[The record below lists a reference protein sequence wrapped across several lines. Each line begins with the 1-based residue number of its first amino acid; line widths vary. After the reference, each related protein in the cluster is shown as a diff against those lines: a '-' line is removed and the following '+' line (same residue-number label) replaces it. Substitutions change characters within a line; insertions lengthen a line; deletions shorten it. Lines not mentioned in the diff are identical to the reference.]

1 MTHTRVSTNDDVET
15 ISFVLASSWKT
26 AYRGIVHDDYLDSL
40 QDSRWVEFL
49 RTGIDNGYVF
59 SLVIENNQEIIG
71 AAILC
76 KTEKPNEANLI
87 SFYLLPEK
95 IGQGLGHKFYV
106 AIEAELRNRGFLN
119 CTLDVLESN
128 SRAIR
133 FYEAHG
139 FESTGNTV
147 IATLGEKNYTCAVF
161 EKTI

>member
-1 MTHTRVSTNDDVET
+1 MTHIRVSTKDDIEI

-40 QDSRWVEFL
+40 QDSHWVEFL
-49 RTGIDNGYVF
+49 STGIDDGNVF
-59 SLVIENNQEIIG
+59 SMVIENNQEIIG
-71 AAILC
+71 AAILS
-76 KTEKPNEANLI
+76 KTEHPNEVNLI

-106 AIEAELRNRGFLN
+106 AIETELRNRGFLN
-119 CTLDVLESN
+119 CTLDVLERN

-139 FESTGNTV
+139 FVRTGNTV
-147 IATLGEKNYTCAVF
+147 IATLGEQNYTCMVF
-161 EKTI
+161 EKMI